1 VYTNKELFS
10 DLSGNLTGFLKVSGK
25 YTLPP
30 SGDEYTGTS
39 VFEVSDPDEKL
50 LNPPSPARVLI
61 EKLAGRTSSP
71 GATQR

>member
-50 LNPPSPARVLI
+50 LNPPSPAR
-61 EKLAGRTSSP
+61 
-71 GATQR
+71 